1 MVNNGVM
8 ILMTPF
14 DDIVV
19 YLSGLGTIF
28 SGKNS

>member
-14 DDIVV
+14 DDLFV
-19 YLSGLGTIF
+19 YLSGLGVIQRRIHE
-28 SGKNS
+28 